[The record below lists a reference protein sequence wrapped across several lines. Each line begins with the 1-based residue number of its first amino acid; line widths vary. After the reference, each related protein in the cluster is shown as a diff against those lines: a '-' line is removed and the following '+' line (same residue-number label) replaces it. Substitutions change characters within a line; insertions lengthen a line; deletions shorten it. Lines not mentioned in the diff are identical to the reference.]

1 LGNQNNEK
9 APFFRDFER
18 PGYHIKGAIG
28 GEGRRLIE
36 RADLCAP
43 TRPKAAFT
51 FLRNMRRSPEL
62 LVLDE
67 AWIAAKVAKK
77 ICKPSRIVRT

>member
-9 APFFRDFER
+9 SAFFRDFER

-51 FLRNMRRSPEL
+51 FLGNMRGWPEF
-62 LVLDE
+62 LV
-67 AWIAAKVAKK
+67 
-77 ICKPSRIVRT
+77 